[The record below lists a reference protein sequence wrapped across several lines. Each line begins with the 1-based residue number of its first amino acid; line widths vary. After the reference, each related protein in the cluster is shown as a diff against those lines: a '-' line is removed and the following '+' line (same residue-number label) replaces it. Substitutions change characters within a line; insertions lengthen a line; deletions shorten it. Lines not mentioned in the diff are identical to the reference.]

1 MDFLISFCIIV
12 LVATV
17 FTYIFNRLK
26 QPSILAFIITGIIV
40 GPLVFGWVSN
50 TTEIKLLSEI
60 GIAFLLF
67 SVGISTDINHL
78 KKLNLSVF
86 ILPILNVIFT
96 FVFFILFK
104 DLLAINYIQA
114 LYLSFIVSF
123 SSTILV
129 AKLIL
134 DNFEMGALYAK
145 LSIGILLVEDLI
157 AILAIPILKNIDSIS
172 YLFVLQIIGEII
184 VLAFFAFILKKFVY
198 PYIIKT
204 TYSSSQGFF
213 LLTIGSCFLFVFIS
227 QLMKFDIAVGAFIG
241 GLSIAI
247 YPYNFE
253 MSHRISSVRNLLS
266 MIFFVS
272 LGLQLSFNFTGGYLL
287 LIFLF
292 IGVYVL
298 KPLIHFII
306 LMFSGYGARVSSK
319 STIYLTQVSEF
330 SLILAMQAF
339 ALSQITSAQYS
350 AIIIITSV
358 SMLSTPYLARYTN
371 ELYLFLTPAF
381 DIFKH
386 KFFKRKVEYISEF
399 KEKLKDHIVLVGCD
413 TIGEGITKVLKD
425 NNIPLIVVDISQDK
439 IEHLLKKN
447 INAICGDINNEEILH
462 QINIEGAKLIVSTLP
477 RFDTTMQFIKTIKKI
492 NSKVPI
498 FTVANRKEQVIEL
511 YNEGADL
518 VITPK
523 VLESNLL
530 LEKIGEYMF
539 SKKDVL
545 NYKFEYLAYLK
556 REEEIDKRSN
566 LNLKK

>member
-26 QPSILAFIITGIIV
+26 QPSILAFIITGVIV
-40 GPLVFGWVSN
+40 GPLVLGWVSN

-67 SVGISTDINHL
+67 SIGISTDINHL

-86 ILPILNVIFT
+86 ILPILNIVFS

-104 DLLAINYIQA
+104 DLLAINAIQA

-145 LSIGILLVEDLI
+145 LTIGILLVEDLI
-157 AILAIPILKNIDSIS
+157 AIIAIPILKNLDAIS
-172 YLFVLQIIGEII
+172 LLFILKIIGELI
-184 VLAFFAFILKKFVY
+184 VLVLFALVLKRYVY

-298 KPLIHFII
+298 KPLVHFVV
-306 LMFSGYGARVSSK
+306 LMFSGYGARTSAK
-319 STIYLTQVSEF
+319 STVFLTQVSEF

-339 ALSQITSAQYS
+339 ALAQITSAQYS

-358 SMLSTPYLARYTN
+358 SMLSTPYISRYTN
-371 ELYLFLTPAF
+371 EFYLFIKPTLY
-381 DIFKH
+381 IFKS
-386 KFFKRKVEYISEF
+386 KFFTRKVDDLAEF
-399 KEKLKDHIVLVGCD
+399 KGKLSGHIILVGCD
-413 TIGEGITKVLKD
+413 TIGEGITRVLKD
-425 NNIPLIVVDISQDK
+425 SNTPLIVVDISPDK
-439 IEHLLKKN
+439 IENLLKKN

-462 QINIEGAKLIVSTLP
+462 QINVEEAKLIVSTLP
-477 RFDTTMQFIKTIKKI
+477 RFDTTIQFIKTVKRI

-498 FTVANRKEQVIEL
+498 FTTANRKDQVLKL
-511 YNEGADL
+511 YEEGADL
-518 VITPK
+518 VVTPK
-523 VLESNLL
+523 VLEANFLI
-530 LEKIGEYMF
+530 EKIDSYVY
-539 SKKDVL
+539 SKKETL
-545 NYKFEYLAYLK
+545 NYKFEYIAYLK
-556 REEEIDKRSN
+556 REAELE
-566 LNLKK
+566 KKKKK

>member
-1 MDFLISFCIIV
+1 MEFLITLCIII
-12 LVATV
+12 LVATI
-17 FTYIFNRLK
+17 FTYVFNRLK
-26 QPSILAFIITGIIV
+26 QPSILAFIITGIII

-50 TTEIKLLSEI
+50 TSEIKLLSEI

-67 SVGISTDINHL
+67 SIGISTDINQL
-78 KKLNLSVF
+78 KKLNLSIF
-86 ILPILNVIFT
+86 ILPLLNIIFS
-96 FVFFILFK
+96 FLFFMLFK
-104 DLLAINYIQA
+104 EVLVINYIQA
-114 LYLSFIVSF
+114 IYLSCIVSF

-145 LSIGILLVEDLI
+145 ISIGILLVEDII

-172 YLFVLQIIGEII
+172 LLFILKIIGEII
-184 VLAFFAFILKKFVY
+184 ILVLLAFILKKFVY

-227 QLMKFDIAVGAFIG
+227 QLLNFDIAVGAFIG

-292 IGVYVL
+292 IAVYLL
-298 KPLIHFII
+298 KPLVHYLI
-306 LMFSGYGARVSSK
+306 LLFSGYGTRISSK
-319 STIYLTQVSEF
+319 STTYLTQVSEF

-339 ALSQITSAQYS
+339 ALSQITSSQYS

-358 SMLSTPYLARYTN
+358 SMLSTPYLSRYTN
-371 ELYLFLTPAF
+371 EIYSFLKPTF
-381 DIFKH
+381 FIFKN
-386 KFFKRKVEYISEF
+386 KFFSRKIDDLSEF
-399 KEKLKDHIVLVGCD
+399 KGKLNDHIILVGCD

-425 NNIPLIVVDISQDK
+425 NKTPLIVVDISPDK
-439 IEHLLKKN
+439 IEHLQRKN

-462 QINIEGAKLIVSTLP
+462 QINVEGAKLIVSTLP
-477 RFDTTMQFIKTIKKI
+477 RFDTTIQFIKTIKKM
-492 NSKVPI
+492 NPKVPI
-498 FTVANRKEQVIEL
+498 FTIANRKDQVLEL

-518 VITPK
+518 VVTPK
-523 VLESNLL
+523 VLEANLL
-530 LEKIGEYMF
+530 LEKIGNYMF
-539 SKKDVL
+539 AKKDVL
-545 NYKFEYLAYLK
+545 NYKSEYIAYLK
-556 REEEIDKRSN
+556 REEELEKRSN
-566 LNLKK
+566 FHK